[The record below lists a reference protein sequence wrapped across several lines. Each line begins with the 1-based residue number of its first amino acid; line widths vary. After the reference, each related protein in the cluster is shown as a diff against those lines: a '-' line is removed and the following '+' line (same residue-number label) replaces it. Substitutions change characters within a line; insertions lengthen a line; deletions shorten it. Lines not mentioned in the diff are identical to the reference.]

1 MKKTLSV
8 LVASLLS
15 IGATTAHAE
24 FLMYANNEAGGLIQ
38 FSDMSCSKITGFPK
52 LKRMDGLSAA
62 ITDAQGNAV
71 MLGCYKYVE
80 PNLQV
85 TWANGQ
91 MRFYRADGV
100 TITAA
105 GKRLFSQMGNNS
117 N

>member
-1 MKKTLSV
+1 MKKTI
-8 LVASLLS
+8 VATLLS
-15 IGATTAHAE
+15 AAALTAHAE

-38 FSDMSCSKITGFPK
+38 FSDMECSKITGYPK
-52 LKRMDGLSAA
+52 LQRMKGLGAA

-71 MLGCYKYVE
+71 TLGCYQYVE

-85 TWANGQ
+85 TWANGE

-105 GKRLFSQMGNNS
+105 GKRLFSQMKNN
-117 N
+117 